1 MSLEARDQGVE
12 LVGDPSRVVAHLFL
26 PGESVGPSL
35 SRVAV
40 IAERVRGLP
49 LATAKRLAAD
59 LLDDFGPRHHNLE
72 ATFANHLAAGLAT
85 IGGEEP
91 ADAAHRTV
99 LGASYTAEYAPEG
112 AALCNP
118 SPVEHPDQS
127 GLEPGQLRVAVSVR
141 EIGEGH
147 VSSLG
152 FVSAIAGPG
161 ESWRFEPR
169 AMPVVTA
176 TVTRAGGAWSSYH
189 ADFPATTSLSQR
201 VIEPVVDEER
211 NGVED
216 ARLTLITADDGAREY
231 RATYTAYDGQSVTPR
246 LLVSPDLVTFASH
259 NLTGPASTNK
269 GVALF
274 PRRVGGRLLALV
286 RSDGETNCLAYSADG
301 IEWHGEEAVRA
312 PQLAWELVHSG
323 NCGSPIET
331 EHGWLVLTHGVGPM
345 RVYAMGAILL
355 DLDDPTRL
363 IATLDEPLLRA
374 VGSKQNGYV
383 PNVVYSCGGI
393 LHDGLLWI
401 PYGVGDNRIRVAAI
415 GIDELVAGMRRE

>member
-1 MSLEARDQGVE
+1 M
-12 LVGDPSRVVAHLFL
+12 
-26 PGESVGPSL
+26 
-35 SRVAV
+35 
-40 IAERVRGLP
+40 P
-49 LATAKRLAAD
+49 L
-59 LLDDFGPRHHNLE
+59 
-72 ATFANHLAAGLAT
+72 
-85 IGGEEP
+85 
-91 ADAAHRTV
+91 
-99 LGASYTAEYAPEG
+99 
-112 AALCNP
+112 
-118 SPVEHPDQS
+118 
-127 GLEPGQLRVAVSVR
+127 
-141 EIGEGH
+141 
-147 VSSLG
+147 
-152 FVSAIAGPG
+152 
-161 ESWRFEPR
+161 
-169 AMPVVTA
+169 VTA

-189 ADFPATTSLSQR
+189 ADFPATTQLSQR
-201 VIEPVVDEER
+201 VIQPVVDEER

-231 RATYTAYDGQSVTPR
+231 RATYTAYDGHTVTPR
-246 LLVSPDLVTFASH
+246 LLVSPDLVTFVSH

-312 PQLAWELVHSG
+312 PQLAWELLHSG
-323 NCGSPIET
+323 NCGPPIET

-345 RVYAMGAILL
+345 RVYSMGAILL

-363 IATLDEPLLRA
+363 VATLDEPLLWA
-374 VGSKQNGYV
+374 DGSKQNGYV

-393 LHDGLLWI
+393 IHDGLLWI